1 MDSKKDVK
9 NVKKATQQES
19 LTIQRSDT
27 DDSEVSLNPL
37 DDTTS
42 NNLQYVTASVSDSL
56 QERPEAPNLCQDI
69 ACDTAIAGLNAAT
82 GINISMIG
90 SAYNIVKEVA
100 GKAEER
106 AKQEP
111 NITLSNTLT
120 DTATAAAKEMASSS
134 ASSQF
139 ISAIKGVGALASG
152 TKAGVASAIIG
163 GGVILTESAFASL
176 KETASAVV
184 DDNVEDVKNSLSLR
198 SQSDEDTA
206 SKGSPNSLIKGESDS
221 PNSQSQEQTH
231 VKRLAQRRSQSNNE
245 SKEQGDKTPPKNT
258 PKRSRFL

>member
-1 MDSKKDVK
+1 MDSNKDLR
-9 NVKKATQQES
+9 NNSDAKKAAQQKS
-19 LTIQRSDT
+19 LTIQNTNT

-37 DDTTS
+37 DDITR
-42 NNLQYVTASVSDSL
+42 NLQYVTASASDSL
-56 QERPEAPNLCQDI
+56 QERPEAPNLCQDV

-82 GINISMIG
+82 GIDISMLG

-106 AKQEP
+106 AEQEP

-134 ASSQF
+134 ASSQV
-139 ISAIKGVGALASG
+139 ISAIKGAGVLASG

-163 GGVILTESAFASL
+163 GGIILTESAFASL
-176 KETASAVV
+176 KEAASAVV

-198 SQSDEDTA
+198 SQSGEDKA
-206 SKGSPNSLIKGESDS
+206 SKGSPNSLVKGESDS
-221 PNSQSQEQTH
+221 PNSQSQGKAH
-231 VKRLAQRRSQSNNE
+231 VERLEKERSE
-245 SKEQGDKTPPKNT
+245 SKNQGDNMPPTNK
-258 PKRSRFL
+258 PKRSRFR